1 MEKRLSL
8 QNRLMIR
15 RRFMRWMPKRKI
27 QSDHFRSAGIF
38 IGRFST
44 AAILERREK
53 LYFLAE
59 AKDAKLLEDET
70 GSEARVRTIYS
81 YDMDTKK

>member
-1 MEKRLSL
+1 MAISPDGKRLSL

-59 AKDAKLLEDET
+59 AKMRSCLKMKRGAKQ
-70 GSEARVRTIYS
+70 G
-81 YDMDTKK
+81 